1 MATRTLK
8 FDLSSYWRVS
18 SGKGGDALAD
28 TLVLRDANGLPII
41 PGRAVKGLLREAM
54 NQASLCG
61 AVSPAGIHRWF
72 GSPLPGYSAEN
83 EEHDQK
89 LEEARYQ
96 TTESALWFGSARLP
110 ESWTAWARDSDDK
123 GVLDALFAFQSST
136 AIDEKGVAQQHSLR
150 VSEVAVP
157 MELRA
162 EVRGPDD
169 DLSWIQDLKTCL
181 PLLRYLGSRRN
192 RGLGR
197 VDVSLEESK

>member
-28 TLVLRDANGLPII
+28 TLVLRDASGLPVI
-41 PGRAVKGLLREAM
+41 PGRAVKGLLRDAM
-54 NQASLCG
+54 NLASLSG
-61 AVSPAGIHRWF
+61 AVSPASILRWF
-72 GSPLPGYSAEN
+72 GSELPGYSIEN
-83 EEHDQK
+83 EEHLQK

-96 TTESALWFGSARLP
+96 TNEADLWFGSATLP
-110 ESWTAWARDSDDK
+110 SSWTSWARKHRDSE
-123 GVLDALFAFQSST
+123 VLQSLFAFQSST
-136 AIDEKGVAQQHSLR
+136 AIDTNGMAQQHSLR
-150 VSEVAVP
+150 VAEVAVP

-162 EVRGPDD
+162 EVRGPDGD
-169 DLSWIQDLKTCL
+169 VSWVQDLKTCL
-181 PLLRYLGSRRN
+181 PLLRYMGSRRN